1 MAVQV
6 ELSKIIISELQDS
19 QVIVLREVDG
29 SRAFPIVIGSAEAYA
44 IDRRLK
50 GVAMPRPLTHDLLGA
65 VIAAFNAKL
74 SRIEINRL
82 EGHTFFAALV
92 VEKADGTTLT
102 IDSRPSDAIALGV
115 ANSVP
120 IFVAE
125 TVLEAASA
133 F

>member
-1 MAVQV
+1 MSVAV

-29 SRAFPIVIGSAEAYA
+29 ARAFPIVIGSAEAYA

-50 GVAMPRPLTHDLLGA
+50 GISMPRPLTHDLLGS
-65 VIAAFNAKL
+65 VIAAFDAKL

-82 EGHTFFAALV
+82 EGHTFFASLV
-92 VEKADGTTLT
+92 VEKADGTTVS
-102 IDSRPSDAIALGV
+102 IDSRPSDAIALGI
-115 ANSVP
+115 ANAVP

-125 TVLEAASA
+125 TVLETAST